1 MFRSLEDVMDV
12 AVHAT
17 DGEIGKV
24 RNFLF
29 DDQSW
34 RIRYLVVAVGSWF
47 SRRDAIIAVT
57 AVEQPDWE
65 NKIFRTRLTRDQVRH
80 SPDIDSEKPVSWQ
93 QEIAM
98 SEYYGWPGYWED
110 SRNLEFPLISA
121 PVGREFPVHTKED
134 PHLRSAE
141 AVSDYEVWAEDG
153 EIGRLENFI
162 VDEASWHSRVLGCE
176 IRRLASQP
184 LGADSHSL
192 DRVHFLGR
200 PPRAC
205 ASHPREGLA
214 SVRRQN
220 LRSGTRTVC
229 IVVDACLCWEG
240 QARPRGFE
248 DAQEEF
254 LLSATE
260 LIVI

>member
-1 MFRSLEDVMDV
+1 MFRSLEDVIDV

-57 AVEQPDWE
+57 ALEQPNWE

-141 AVSDYEVWAEDG
+141 AVRGYEVWDEDR

-162 VDEASWHSRVLGCE
+162 VDEASWHIGYLDVKAGDWLHSRSVLVPTRWVE
-176 IRRLASQP
+176 SISWADHRL
-184 LGADSHSL
+184 HM
-192 DRVHFLGR
+192 H
-200 PPRAC
+200 
-205 ASHPREGLA
+205 HTREN
-214 SVRRQN
+214 V
-220 LRSGTRTVC
+220 
-229 IVVDACLCWEG
+229 
-240 QARPRGFE
+240 
-248 DAQEEF
+248 
-254 LLSATE
+254 
-260 LIVI
+260 